1 MGEQAFPVMSS
12 KPMRSG
18 RSMLV
23 FDICAATHPGL
34 VRQHNEDHIL
44 VGRFVKNSGQLSLS
58 ISADDDF
65 VLASGMLLCVAD
77 GIGGVAGGELASRLT
92 LTSLD
97 NAFHAAAES
106 AEQDYES
113 ALRLAANQAND
124 SVREAA
130 ASSHR
135 YTDMGSTLSGVCLLG
150 ERYWVLNAGDSRVYR
165 YRDGLL
171 KPLSDDDT
179 LAAQAVRSGAM
190 TFEQA
195 ARSPDSH
202 VLTHYVGVAD
212 FRPTVKSGPELR
224 DGDSLLICSDGL
236 YDMVDDDTLARQLQQ
251 FNAASLSSA
260 EQAGRLL
267 ALANAAGG
275 RDNISLIV
283 MGVHHEPR

>member
-1 MGEQAFPVMSS
+1 
-12 KPMRSG
+12 
-18 RSMLV
+18 MLV
-23 FDICAATHPGL
+23 FDICGATHPGV

-44 VGRFVKNSGQLSLS
+44 VGRFIKNSGQLSLS
-58 ISADDDF
+58 VGADDDF
-65 VLASGMLLCVAD
+65 VPASGMLLCVAD

-92 LTSLD
+92 LTILEK
-97 NAFHAAAES
+97 AFYAATGSDEQDFESVLRAAA
-106 AEQDYES
+106 DH
-113 ALRLAANQAND
+113 AND
-124 SVREAA
+124 SVRQAA
-130 ASSHR
+130 ASSHE

-190 TFEQA
+190 TFKQA

-212 FRPTVKSGPELR
+212 FRPAVNPGPELR
-224 DGDSLLICSDGL
+224 HGDNLLICSDGL
-236 YDMVDDDTLARQLQQ
+236 YDMVDDDTLARHLQQ
-251 FNAASLSSA
+251 FNVAGLSSA
-260 EQAGRLL
+260 EQAARLL
-267 ALANAAGG
+267 ALANACGG

-283 MGVHHEPR
+283 IGVHHERR